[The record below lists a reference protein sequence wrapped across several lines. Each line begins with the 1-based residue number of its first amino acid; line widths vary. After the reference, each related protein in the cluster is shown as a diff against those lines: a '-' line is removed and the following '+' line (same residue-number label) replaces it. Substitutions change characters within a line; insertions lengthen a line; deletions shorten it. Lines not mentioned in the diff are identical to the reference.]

1 MGKTSGNGSETK
13 FIFSNEFYN
22 FTTVPNFIFQDKTLS
37 FKAVGI
43 YCSVVRWHNSP
54 MHKISIR
61 SLQKEHKD
69 GKDSVQSGL
78 NELIK
83 AGFIERVQIRDE
95 KGRIQGTIYNV
106 FVKPQGR
113 P

>member
-1 MGKTSGNGSETK
+1 MSKTTGKGTETK
-13 FIFSNEFYN
+13 FVFSNEFYN
-22 FTTVPNFIFQDKTLS
+22 FTTVPNFIFKDKSLS

-43 YCSVVRWHNSP
+43 YCSIVRWHNSHN
-54 MHKISIR
+54 HKISIR
-61 SLQKEHKD
+61 SLQQEHKD

-83 AGFIERVQIRDE
+83 AGFIERLQSRDE

-106 FVKPQGR
+106 FVKPQDR
-113 P
+113 L